1 MKQSSSAPRVGGAS
15 ARRGTGG
22 ARVALRLEHLRP
34 IRVELDGLYRHILG
48 LYADQQVAGAGLGHT
63 GKD

>member
-1 MKQSSSAPRVGGAS
+1 
-15 ARRGTGG
+15 
-22 ARVALRLEHLRP
+22 LRLEHLRP